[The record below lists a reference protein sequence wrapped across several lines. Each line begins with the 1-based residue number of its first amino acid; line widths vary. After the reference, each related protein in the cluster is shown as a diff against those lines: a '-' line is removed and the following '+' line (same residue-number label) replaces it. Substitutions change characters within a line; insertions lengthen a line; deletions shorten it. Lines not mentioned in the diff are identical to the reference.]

1 MKKSFIVLVLG
12 IAATL
17 VGCKPNYYYDYTTN
31 NYIVGDTCHCQ
42 GGGGGGEC
50 YYHSKV
56 YDLNATATSWELNER
71 QDGTQFISATFNIA
85 ELTATVY
92 NYGAV
97 SCYAEFNGGT
107 KDAYQLALPA
117 TNYNNYESAGQTFY
131 YSEKID
137 FIYGIGWVEVDIEYS
152 DQAIYEDAYKD
163 YLFRLFLQW

>member
-42 GGGGGGEC
+42 GGGEC
-50 YYHSKV
+50 FYNTKV
-56 YDLNATATSWELNER
+56 IDLPVTKADWKLNER
-71 QDGTQFISATFNIA
+71 QDGTRFLSRTFEIN
-85 ELTATVY
+85 ELTAKVY

-97 SCYAEFNGGT
+97 ACYAEFNGGT
-107 KDAYQLALPA
+107 KNAYQLALPA
-117 TNYNNYESAGQTFY
+117 TNFLNYEEEGTGNIIH

-137 FIYGIGWVEVDIEYS
+137 FIYGIGWVEIDLEYS
-152 DQAIYEDAYKD
+152 DQAIYDDSYQD
-163 YLFRLFLQW
+163 HLFRLFLQW